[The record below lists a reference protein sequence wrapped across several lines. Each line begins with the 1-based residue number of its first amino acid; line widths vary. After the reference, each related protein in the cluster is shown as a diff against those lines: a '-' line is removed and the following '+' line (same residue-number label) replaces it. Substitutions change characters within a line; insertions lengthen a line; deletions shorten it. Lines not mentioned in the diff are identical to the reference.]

1 MHPVR
6 KWIERHAPGSLIPR
20 DAILAEWDRV
30 GDENEPPRWVPTS
43 EACRITGMP
52 ESTLRA
58 NAPKWQAMQDAG
70 RRPPIHVIRKGTS
83 DRSPWL
89 FDQGDCYAY
98 RRAHGGGPRLVRDD
112 REPEP
117 AGYDNEVDDRERFLQ
132 FWERRVTENLG

>member
-1 MHPVR
+1 MVLDGLRPPRTRCAGGKPRPQRTGGGGVMHPVR

-30 GDENEPPRWVPTS
+30 SDENEPPRWVPTS

-70 RRPPIHVIRKGTS
+70 RLPPIRVIRKGTS

-98 RRAHGGGPRLVRDD
+98 RLAHGGGP
-112 REPEP
+112 
-117 AGYDNEVDDRERFLQ
+117 
-132 FWERRVTENLG
+132 